1 MRNLKSY
8 VKVML
13 VNIFGQ
19 AKVNTSEVACAF
31 IAQSHQWENRTT

>member
-19 AKVNTSEVACAF
+19 AKVNTSEVAF
-31 IAQSHQWENRTT
+31 IAESSMGKQNYVK